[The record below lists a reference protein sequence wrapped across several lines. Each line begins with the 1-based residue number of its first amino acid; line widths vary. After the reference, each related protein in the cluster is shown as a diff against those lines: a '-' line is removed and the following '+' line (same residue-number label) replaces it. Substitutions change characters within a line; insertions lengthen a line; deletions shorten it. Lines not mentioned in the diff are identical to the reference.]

1 MKRKYKKYSYLMVRL
16 KDAGI
21 KWAEVAEKI
30 NSTPASVSRK
40 LNGVAD
46 FRLSELETI
55 IVDILHE
62 TNYEEIRKILNL
74 DVKKLA

>member
-1 MKRKYKKYSYLMVRL
+1 MKRRFKKYSYLMVRL

-21 KWAEVAEKI
+21 TWVEIAEKI

-55 IVDILHE
+55 IVEILHE
-62 TNYEEIRKILNL
+62 KDHEEIRKILNL
-74 DVKKLA
+74 DVEKLA